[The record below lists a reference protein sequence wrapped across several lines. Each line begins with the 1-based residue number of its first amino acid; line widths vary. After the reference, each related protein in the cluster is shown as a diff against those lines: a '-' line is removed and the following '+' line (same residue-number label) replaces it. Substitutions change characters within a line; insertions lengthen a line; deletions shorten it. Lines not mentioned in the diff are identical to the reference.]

1 MKVNHVRT
9 LAARSALFAAPLA
22 TLVLGFCLQACGGV
36 GPDGEP
42 IPGDPTSTTPATEV
56 KPGESKA
63 DLTILGINVPQPT
76 ITFGLGD
83 ASTKIDPIGTIDT
96 LVPEPGVNLPDPFAP
111 VDGLITGLG
120 KPITAGVGVG
130 DLGVSIKL
138 PPLLPP
144 DLGGFLTGLDPF
156 ADGGIQLIAP

>member
-9 LAARSALFAAPLA
+9 LGARMALYAAPLS
-22 TLVLGFCLQACGGV
+22 TLVLGFCLQACGGA

-42 IPGDPTSTTPATEV
+42 T
-56 KPGESKA
+56 PGEPTAQEKTGESTA
-63 DLTILGINVPQPT
+63 DLSILGLNIPQPT

-83 ASTKIDPIGTIDT
+83 ASTTIDPIGAIDKI
-96 LVPEPGVNLPDPFAP
+96 VPPEGVALPDPFAP
-111 VDGLITGLG
+111 IDGIITGLG
-120 KPITAGVGVG
+120 KPISATVGTGDVGVT
-130 DLGVSIKL
+130 VNL

-156 ADGGIQLIAP
+156 ADGGIPLIGQ